1 MTRERAQRLLCRLLD
16 FFLGCAALSFVTSL
30 LFASVSSWRR
40 KPPRAQGL
48 RRLVRLWS
56 RSSVPQIVL
65 LSVFSLVPLSSSTMV
80 NLNKV
85 PAFLTDPNHPIGSLL
100 LGLREFFFDSVRLVR
115 RCTKPDA
122 REFRKIAYA
131 CAIGFLLMG
140 FIGYF
145 IKLIFIP
152 INNILV
158 GPPA

>member
-40 KPPRAQGL
+40 K
-48 RRLVRLWS
+48 LWS

-65 LSVFSLVPLSSSTMV
+65 LSVFSPVPLSSSTMV